1 MTCITISAIRLYI
14 LRYARV
20 KFKTRIKMIA
30 RSLYLFYNWI
40 ALHAYRI
47 HVIRT
52 YLGVCIQCIIMYI
65 EEHKH
70 VSRCRTHLIIL
81 AMQISDF
88 GLAKC
93 LPYQCSQIMTEV
105 EGTFGWI
112 ITPFT
117 PWIYIHI
124 LNDFHDINFLC
135 TKKFMFTLEYVR
147 QIPCARICHAW
158 YCRREDR
165 CICFWSSPPWAHY
178 WVQSYWGLSTKPT
191 YVGMTFHAL
200 SFYLF
205 TVIFATLTDDWPI
218 SNIYFTPNLILNA

>member
-1 MTCITISAIRLYI
+1 MCILMTCITISAIRLYI

-88 GLAKC
+88 GLAKW
-93 LPYQCSQIMTEV
+93 LPSQSSQLSVFPV
-105 EGTFGWI
+105 EGTFG
-112 ITPFT
+112 
-117 PWIYIHI
+117 
-124 LNDFHDINFLC
+124 
-135 TKKFMFTLEYVR
+135 
-147 QIPCARICHAW
+147 
-158 YCRREDR
+158 
-165 CICFWSSPPWAHY
+165 
-178 WVQSYWGLSTKPT
+178 
-191 YVGMTFHAL
+191 YVGH
-200 SFYLF
+200 YLY
-205 TVIFATLTDDWPI
+205 
-218 SNIYFTPNLILNA
+218 IYSCGSL